1 MTPSGVVSFI
11 EGKEMV
17 EKRIVC
23 RFSMEKLER
32 MDFFSIFAEEKRI
45 K

>member
-11 EGKEMV
+11 EGRKMV
-17 EKRIVC
+17 KIRLVY

-32 MDFFSIFAEEKRI
+32 KDIFCKFAKEKRI
-45 K
+45 